1 VVGGVVGVGMAFS
14 GFGAWSL
21 VGQQLVFSGVGAI
34 VLWTASSWR
43 PSFRFS
49 KTHFVDLFSFG
60 INIIGINLLNFLNR
74 RSDDLLIGYFL
85 GATALGY
92 YTVAYRILLTLTDLL
107 TSVTAQVAFP
117 VFSRMQQDRE
127 RMLRAFYMGTK
138 YASYIAFPIFIGL
151 AVTAS
156 EVIPV
161 VFGPQWTPSV
171 PVMQVL
177 AFIGLLHSVT
187 FFNGGV
193 IMAMGKPSWR
203 LMLNAINAVTNVV
216 AFLIAVRWGIVAVAA
231 AYVIRGYVTAPITPW
246 VIRKLI
252 GLSFSQYLRQ
262 FAIPLAGS
270 LALAA
275 SILLLHNLVGST
287 ISPKVL
293 LIMEVGLGAVVYL
306 AAIQLMAPSMLQN
319 VVGLARQVKT
329 MKV

>member
-1 VVGGVVGVGMAFS
+1 
-14 GFGAWSL
+14 
-21 VGQQLVFSGVGAI
+21 
-34 VLWTASSWR
+34 
-43 PSFRFS
+43 
-49 KTHFVDLFSFG
+49 
-60 INIIGINLLNFLNR
+60 
-74 RSDDLLIGYFL
+74 
-85 GATALGY
+85 
-92 YTVAYRILLTLTDLL
+92 
-107 TSVTAQVAFP
+107 
-117 VFSRMQQDRE
+117 MQQDRE

-231 AYVIRGYVTAPITPW
+231 AYVIRSYVTAPITPW